1 MNERSASPRADSSS
15 HFEPSAFVS
24 PSAWRA
30 HELGSKESI
39 AEDLDSRQRAS
50 LLDAVNANR
59 SLAAD
64 AITRRSFRPRG
75 FDEILSRWRNTVAH
89 GTGLVLL
96 RGLPIEDLDVE
107 DCCRL
112 FYGLG
117 THLGVA
123 VSQSNDGE
131 KIGHVVN
138 LGGQDRRRRAY
149 QNARSL
155 NLHTDRCD
163 TVGMLCIRPAAAGG
177 LSGYASALAVH
188 NEILESRPELLSA
201 LYRGFRLHRF
211 GEQAG
216 DDPLTAQPVPVFSVC
231 EGVPNVVYIRGY
243 IDLALDEGHYVLTP
257 TERDALDYFD
267 EVANRPEFRLDLRLE
282 SGEATFTNNARLLHR
297 RNAFEDSDDPAKS
310 RHLLRL
316 WLMDPELPA
325 VPAVQAHKSLT
336 GIARIE
342 GRGTYYQGAGY
353 NQELKSETGY

>member
-1 MNERSASPRADSSS
+1 MSDTATTAAKAPAPARAP
-15 HFEPSAFVS
+15 FTLPG
-24 PSAWRA
+24 AWRA
-30 HELGSKESI
+30 AELGDKEAI
-39 AEDLDSRQRAS
+39 AEELDAPQRAA

-59 SLAAD
+59 SLEPD
-64 AITRRSFRPRG
+64 AITAETFRPRG
-75 FDEILSRWRNTVAH
+75 FEATLARWRETVAH
-89 GTGLVLL
+89 GAGLVLL
-96 RGLPIEDLDVE
+96 RGLPIEDLDVT

-163 TVGMLCIRPAAAGG
+163 TVGMLCIRPALSGG

-188 NEILESRPELLSA
+188 NEILASRPELLEP

-216 DDPLTAQPVPVFSVC
+216 GDPLTHDPVPIFSIC
-231 EGVPNVVYIRGY
+231 DGGPNVVYIRGY
-243 IDLALDEGHYVLTP
+243 IDLALDEGHYALSSV
-257 TERDALDYFD
+257 EREALDYFD

-282 SGEATFTNNARLLHR
+282 SGEATFTNNAQLLHR
-297 RNAFEDSDDPAKS
+297 RNAFEDHDDPARS

-325 VPAVQAHKSLT
+325 VPAVQAHKSLA
-336 GIARIE
+336 GIAKIT

-353 NQELKSETGY
+353 QDETTSPAGY